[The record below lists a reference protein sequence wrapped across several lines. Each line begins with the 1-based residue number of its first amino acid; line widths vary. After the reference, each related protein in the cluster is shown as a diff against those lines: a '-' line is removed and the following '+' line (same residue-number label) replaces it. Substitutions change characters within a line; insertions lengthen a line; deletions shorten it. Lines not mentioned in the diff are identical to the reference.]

1 MLLNYLYTYYYEH
14 REFCEKAN
22 IDAAKLAKLEA
33 ANLVPKPSYIV
44 KNKLAVKSFVAEHV
58 EQQEYCF
65 YLKGQVA
72 WLAQIADL
80 KITTENAARH
90 YFETQYNA
98 AIDRFIL
105 SNLGEKI
112 VKIYPQSEWKLSDYA
127 ETWRHFTDGTYGLCT
142 RTGLPNEIFLKHIY
156 IRFIEFV
163 TAANRPSEIDAE
175 LKSLLLAVVDDLDVN
190 VESDFALHEVAQS
203 SRQRCIID
211 IRKNYLP

>member
-1 MLLNYLYTYYYEH
+1 MLLNYLYTFYDER

-22 IDAAKLAKLEA
+22 IDLAQLAKFEA

-44 KNKLAVKSFVAEHV
+44 QNKLAVKSFVADHT

-72 WLAQIADL
+72 WVEQIGDL

-90 YFETQYNA
+90 CFETQYNM
-98 AIDRFIL
+98 AIERFL
-105 SNLGEKI
+105 TSGLGKKI
-112 VKIYPQSEWKLSDYA
+112 VKIYPRNEWKLSDYA
-127 ETWRHFTDGTYGLCT
+127 EIWRHFTDGTYGICT

-156 IRFIEFV
+156 IRFNEFV
-163 TAANRPSEIDAE
+163 TATNRPEEIDLE
-175 LKSLLLAVVDDLDVN
+175 LKALLLAVVDDLDVN
-190 VESDFALHEVAQS
+190 VESDFAPHEVAQS

-211 IRKNYLP
+211 VRNNY